1 MADEINAAD
10 TNGPA
15 PGNAPRERKPR
26 ASRKFEAAEIA
37 GSTSA
42 SAPVKKTRGRRKKAM
57 GDAIATATPV
67 STKHAGQTKA
77 IKKLQSATRGPR
89 KDAATSPF
97 TDDIADFRKLEE
109 ENKTLRRAL
118 SDKLRAENA
127 ELRKKLGM

>member
-1 MADEINAAD
+1 
-10 TNGPA
+10 
-15 PGNAPRERKPR
+15 
-26 ASRKFEAAEIA
+26 
-37 GSTSA
+37 
-42 SAPVKKTRGRRKKAM
+42 M

-67 STKHAGQTKA
+67 SAKHAGQTKA
-77 IKKLQSATRGPR
+77 IKKLQSAKRGPR

-127 ELRKKLGM
+127 ELRKKLGMR